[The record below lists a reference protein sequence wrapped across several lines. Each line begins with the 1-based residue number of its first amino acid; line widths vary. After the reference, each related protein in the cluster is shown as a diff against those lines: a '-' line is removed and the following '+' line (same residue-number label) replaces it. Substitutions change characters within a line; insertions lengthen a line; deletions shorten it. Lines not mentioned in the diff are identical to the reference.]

1 MTKLIG
7 PKKTKTA
14 VFISGTGSN
23 LEKLIKFSI
32 KKNSPIKVSLIISSN
47 ANAKGLGYAKLYN
60 IKKKIYDYN
69 KKKSPKKKL

>member
-32 KKNSPIKVSLIISSN
+32 KKTSPIKVSLIISSN
-47 ANAKGLGYAKLYN
+47 ANAKGLEYAKLYN

-69 KKKSPKKKL
+69 KKKSLKKKP